1 MKYVHFLEQYH
12 AHYIDDENN
21 VYVRPGEL
29 HSNMD
34 PFGNQF
40 FYLPDGTAF
49 DSTDA
54 IFVKEDC
61 HSDVFLR
68 QYLKFCN
75 TKKNFCSHVLLME
88 HKTKLQSF
96 ILTDAAM
103 NIEPSLTDFVEI
115 IKNATR
121 FHNLL
126 RTAEGYDESTTLV
139 NFLNYSGAFSLKN
152 KEALT
157 ANHLKTYFDI
167 HHSGEYYFT
176 NWQLDSCLY
185 AESRKAKHLSVEG
198 DIAPHIIVAP
208 NISVGN
214 AIYKCLM
221 KDYNCYGFVVG
232 GDNYAVLNS
241 RSDLDKNDY
250 AIRIIEKIR
259 ELDD

>member
-1 MKYVHFLEQYH
+1 MKYVHFYEQYH

-29 HSNMD
+29 HADVS
-34 PFGNQF
+34 PIGNTF

-49 DSTDA
+49 DATDA

-61 HSDVFLR
+61 HSDEFLR

-75 TKKNFCSHVLLME
+75 PKKNFCSHVLLME

-96 ILTDAAM
+96 ILTDSAM
-103 NIEPSLTDFVEI
+103 NIEPTLTDFVEI
-115 IKNATR
+115 IKNAAE
-121 FHNLL
+121 FNKLL
-126 RTAEGYDESTTLV
+126 QRTEGFDVDITHV
-139 NFLNYSGAFSLKN
+139 NFLNYSGSFSLKN
-152 KEALT
+152 KEALI
-157 ANHLKTYFDI
+157 ANQLKTYFDI
-167 HHSGEYYFT
+167 YNSGEYYFT

-185 AESRKAKHLSVEG
+185 PESRKAKRLTIEG
-198 DIAPHIIVAP
+198 DYAPRIIVAP

-221 KDYNCYGFVVG
+221 KDYDCYGFVVG
-232 GDNYAVLNS
+232 GDSLAVLNS

-250 AIRIIEKIR
+250 AIRILEKIR